1 MNKELEH
8 SLSILRLDSDA
19 SPDEAEK
26 AYKHLMNVWRPDRF
40 ASISTILQLKAIEKS
55 REIES
60 AYALAYSF
68 LSAVRKTRFRRSDN
82 PREIEMEDTWELSRA
97 DIQAEL
103 QAFGP
108 PNVSAKAS
116 VNDASQTQKDIQARA
131 ETQAKIR
138 EKAQTIAKLRFQA
151 EDKARTIA
159 SSKMKAYTEKRAL
172 EKAQKRMNAIQ
183 IYVFGFMT
191 CWLVL
196 IWALMDIKTEQF
208 TLFNILALIISI
220 PACLV
225 TGNITINTNRRAP
238 PPSVNKE
245 TALFFFISFFIVG
258 FFLIGF
264 YPFFGAS
271 LKHWLISLGAKL
283 KIYSI
288 FIEH

>member
-26 AYKHLMNVWRPDRF
+26 AYKHLMNVWRPERF
-40 ASISTILQLKAIEKS
+40 ASISTILQLKAIQKS

-60 AYALAYSF
+60 AYTLASSF
-68 LSAVRKTRFRRSDN
+68 LSAVRKTRIHSSDN

-108 PNVSAKAS
+108 TLAPTANDVS
-116 VNDASQTQKDIQARA
+116 QILRDIQARA
-131 ETQAKIR
+131 EAQAKIR
-138 EKAQTIAKLRFQA
+138 ERVQAIVKLRLQA

-159 SSKMKAYTEKRAL
+159 YSKMKAYTEKRAQA
-172 EKAQKRMNAIQ
+172 KAKKRMNAFQ
-183 IYVFGFMT
+183 VYVFGFMM
-191 CWLVL
+191 CWLAL
-196 IWALMDIKTEQF
+196 IWALMDIKTDQF
-208 TLFNILALIISI
+208 TIFNILVPIATI

-225 TGNITINTNRRAP
+225 TGNIIIKTNKKAP

-245 TALFFFISFFIVG
+245 TALFFFFSFFIVG

-264 YPFFGAS
+264 YPLFGAS
-271 LKHWLISLGAKL
+271 FKLWFISLGVKL
-283 KIYSI
+283 KTYSI
-288 FIEH
+288 FSFFSK

>member
-60 AYALAYSF
+60 AYTLAYSF
-68 LSAVRKTRFRRSDN
+68 LSAVRKTRIRSSDN

-97 DIQAEL
+97 DIEAEL
-103 QAFGP
+103 RAFGP
-108 PNVSAKAS
+108 TKAPS
-116 VNDASQTQKDIQARA
+116 DDASQIQKDIQARA

-138 EKAQTIAKLRFQA
+138 EKILAIAKLRSQA
-151 EDKARTIA
+151 EDKARLIA
-159 SSKMKAYTEKRAL
+159 RSKIKDYIEKLAL
-172 EKAQKRMNAIQ
+172 AKAQKQMDAIQ
-183 IYVFGFMT
+183 IYVFGFMM
-191 CWLVL
+191 CWLAL
-196 IWALMDIKTEQF
+196 IWALMDIKTDQF
-208 TLFNILALIISI
+208 TLFNILVLITTV
-220 PACLV
+220 PVCLV
-225 TGNITINTNRRAP
+225 IGNIIINTNKRAP

-245 TALFFFISFFIVG
+245 TALFFFIAFFIVG

-264 YPFFGAS
+264 YPLFYVS
-271 LKHWLISLGAKL
+271 LKHWFISLGTKL
-283 KIYSI
+283 KTYSI
-288 FIEH
+288 FGFFTK